1 MSTLAIVRPAARL
14 LTRIPK
20 RSLCGGLE
28 RTELRGAL
36 PEQDHLRGGLGGV
49 APMHLNVDSR
59 IVHGFRWVA
68 CGELVE
74 HEAVRLD
81 KASALEKYLETQGS
95 YATIPAIIACSRT
108 NTIIDGHHRH
118 KVATGMGFS
127 VLPVLY
133 IDYGHHDVLVHDDPG
148 CLLKKQ
154 DVVDSALS
162 GNLLAPKSTKHVV
175 RAGDG
180 SLHPIVSLS
189 PNAGLMHQS
198 TNLTGGWSYKPVMK
212 KLRQAEVGVP
222 PESSAAESRE
232 RTGSTRA
239 TSQILHGSPV

>member
-1 MSTLAIVRPAARL
+1 MRAIASPAARL
-14 LTRIPK
+14 ILLPRIPK
-20 RSLCGGLE
+20 RSICVGVE

-36 PEQDHLRGGLGGV
+36 REQEHLRGGLGGV

-68 CGELVE
+68 CGELME
-74 HEAVRLD
+74 HEEVRLD
-81 KASALEKYLETQGS
+81 KASALELYLHTQGS

-108 NTIIDGHHRH
+108 NTIVDGHHRH

-148 CLLKKQ
+148 STIKKQ
-154 DVVDSALS
+154 DVIDSAFS
-162 GNLLAPKSTKHVV
+162 GKLLTPKSTKHVV

-198 TNLTGGWSYKPVMK
+198 SNLTGGWSYKPVMK
-212 KLRQAEVGVP
+212 KLRQGEIDP
-222 PESSAAESRE
+222 PES
-232 RTGSTRA
+232 RA
-239 TSQILHGSPV
+239 VDNS